1 MILHHS
7 TWPAVEA
14 YLKQSTGIIVP
25 MGSTEQH
32 GPTGLIGT
40 DSITAQAVAQAIGEQ
55 CGALVG
61 PTLSLGPAQFN
72 LGFAGTVSLRP
83 TTLIRV
89 IVDYVQSLAK
99 QGFRHFYFLNGHG
112 GNLAPAQCAFQEIH
126 ADRSLGRGDR
136 EAVSFRLRSWWD
148 YAEVNALRQQLYGAG
163 EGMHATPSELAI
175 TRALLPDACPPDAL
189 PAPAVLDADFMKRH
203 GGDNHDDAHVH
214 RSCFPDGR
222 VGSHSA
228 LGLAVH
234 GAELVALAAR
244 SGARDYAAFLAGEAP
259 RA

>member
-1 MILHHS
+1 MILHQC

-14 YLKQSTGIIVP
+14 YLTRSNGIIVP

-40 DSITAQAVAQAIGEQ
+40 DSITAQTIARAIGAQ

-72 LGFAGTVSLRP
+72 LGFPGTVSLRP

-89 IVDYVQSLAK
+89 IIDYVQSLAS
-99 QGFRHFYFLNGHG
+99 QGFCHFYFLNGHG

-126 ADRSLGRGDR
+126 AERSLGRSER
-136 EAVSFRLRSWWD
+136 AAVSFRLRSWWD
-148 YAEVNALRQQLYGAG
+148 YAEVNALRQRLYGVG

-175 TRALLPDACPPDAL
+175 TRDLMPDVCPLDEL
-189 PAPAVLDADFMKRH
+189 PAPAVLDGDFMKRH
-203 GGDNHDDAHVH
+203 GGDNHDDAQA
-214 RSCFPDGR
+214 
-222 VGSHSA
+222 HSA
-228 LGLAVH
+228 RPSTAPNWWRWRRWLA
-234 GAELVALAAR
+234 
-244 SGARDYAAFLAGEAP
+244 
-259 RA
+259 RAIMRRF

>member
-14 YLKQSTGIIVP
+14 YLLQSTGIIVP

-40 DSITAQAVAQAIGEQ
+40 DSITAQTVAQAIGAQ

-72 LGFAGTVSLRP
+72 LGFPGTVSLRP

-89 IVDYVQSLAK
+89 IVDYVQSLAS

-126 ADRSLGRGDR
+126 AERSLGRSER
-136 EAVSFRLRSWWD
+136 QPVAFRLRSWWD
-148 YAEVNALRQQLYGAG
+148 FAEVNALRQRLYGAG

-175 TRALLPDACPPDAL
+175 TRGLLPGACPPDDL
-189 PAPAVLDADFMKRH
+189 PAPAVLAADFMKRH
-203 GGDNHDDAHVH
+203 GGDNHDDASAH
-214 RSCFPDGR
+214 RSRFPDGR
-222 VGSHSA
+222 VGSHSG
-228 LGLAVH
+228 LGLAAH
-234 GAELVALAAR
+234 GAELVALAAQA
-244 SGARDYAAFLAGEAP
+244 GARDYAAFLAGEEQGA
-259 RA
+259 

>member
-1 MILHHS
+1 MILQHS
-7 TWPAVEA
+7 TWPAVED
-14 YLKQSTGIIVP
+14 YLQRSTGIIVP

-40 DSITAQAVAQAIGEQ
+40 DSITAQTVARAIGAR

-72 LGFAGTVSLRP
+72 LGFPGTVSLRP

-89 IVDYVQSLAK
+89 IVDYVQSLAS

-126 ADRSLGRGDR
+126 AERSLGRSDR
-136 EAVSFRLRSWWD
+136 AAVAFRLRSWWD
-148 YAEVNALRQQLYGAG
+148 YPEVNALRQRLYGTG

-175 TRALLPDACPPDAL
+175 TRDRLPGACPPDDL
-189 PAPAVLDADFMKRH
+189 PAPAVLAADFMKRH
-203 GGDNHDDAHVH
+203 GGDNHDDAAAH
-214 RSCFPDGR
+214 RGRFPDGR
-222 VGSHSA
+222 VGSHSG
-228 LGLAVH
+228 LGLAEH
-234 GAELVALAAR
+234 GAELVALAADA
-244 SGARDYAAFLAGEAP
+244 GARDYAAFLAGEEH

>member
-1 MILHHS
+1 MILHQS

-14 YLKQSTGIIVP
+14 YLANSTGIVVP

-40 DSITAQAVAQAIGEQ
+40 DSMTAQAVAHAMAPL

-61 PTLSLGPAQFN
+61 PTLTLGPAQFN
-72 LGFAGTVSLRP
+72 LAFPGTVSLRP

-89 IVDYVQSLAK
+89 IVDYVLSLAS

-126 ADRSLGRGDR
+126 ADRSLGRGNTP
-136 EAVSFRLRSWWD
+136 ALQFRLRSWWD
-148 YAEVNALRQQLYGAG
+148 YPQANALRQQLYGAG
-163 EGMHATPSELAI
+163 EGMHATPSEVAI
-175 TRALLPDACPPDAL
+175 TRALSNADCPPDAL
-189 PAPAVLDADFMKRH
+189 HAPPLLDAGFIRLH
-203 GGDNHDDAHVH
+203 AGDNHDDAPAH
-214 RSCFPDGR
+214 RAQFPDGR

-228 LGLAVH
+228 LGLPEH
-234 GAELVALAAR
+234 GTELIRLAAADAAQDYR
-244 SGARDYAAFLAGEAP
+244 DFIGEGAR
-259 RA
+259 R

>member
-1 MILHHS
+1 MILQHS

-40 DSITAQAVAQAIGEQ
+40 DAITAQAVAQAIGELR
-55 CGALVG
+55 GALVG

-72 LGFAGTVSLRP
+72 LGFPGTVSLRP

-89 IVDYVQSLAK
+89 IVDYVQSLAR

-126 ADRSLGRGDR
+126 ADRSLGQDARA
-136 EAVSFRLRSWWD
+136 AVYFRLRSWWD
-148 YAEVNALRQQLYGAG
+148 YAEANALRQRLYGAG

-175 TRALLPDACPPDAL
+175 TRGLLPAACPPDDL
-189 PAPAVLDADFMKRH
+189 PAPAVLAGDFMKRH
-203 GGDNHDDAHVH
+203 RGDNHDDAQAH
-214 RSCFPDGR
+214 RRRFPDGR
-222 VGSHSA
+222 VGSHSG
-228 LGLAVH
+228 LGLPEH
-234 GAELVALAAR
+234 GSELVALAAR
-244 SGARDYAAFLAGEAP
+244 AGAADYVAFLAGAEQGE
-259 RA
+259 

>member
-1 MILHHS
+1 MILQHC

-40 DSITAQAVAQAIGEQ
+40 DSITAETVARVMGEQ

-72 LGFAGTVSLRP
+72 LGFPGTVSLRP
-83 TTLIRV
+83 TTLTRV
-89 IVDYVQSLAK
+89 IIDYVHSLAS

-126 ADRSLGRGDR
+126 AERSLGRSGR
-136 EAVSFRLRSWWD
+136 GSVQFRLRSWWD
-148 YAEVNALRQQLYGAG
+148 YPEANALRQRLYGAG

-175 TRALLPDACPPDAL
+175 TRALLPAACPPDDL
-189 PAPAVLDADFMKRH
+189 PAPAALGADFMKRH
-203 GGDNHDDAHVH
+203 GGDNHDDALAH
-214 RSCFPDGR
+214 RDRFADGR
-222 VGSHSA
+222 VGSDSA
-228 LGLAVH
+228 LGLAAH
-234 GAELVALAAR
+234 GTELVALAAQA
-244 SGARDYAAFLAGEAP
+244 GARDYAAFLAGEEDA
-259 RA
+259 